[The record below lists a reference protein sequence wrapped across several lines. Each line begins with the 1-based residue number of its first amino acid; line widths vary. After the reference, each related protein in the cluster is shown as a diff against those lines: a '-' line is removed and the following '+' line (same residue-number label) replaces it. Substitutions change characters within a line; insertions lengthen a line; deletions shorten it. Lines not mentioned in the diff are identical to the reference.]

1 MGVTEDGE
9 LNENIDS
16 EDTPDDERDLE
27 QGLENLDTNNFL
39 ENVINM
45 RHEEPGQHQLEQV
58 GWQIVVKKQGSVI
71 EEEWKKVNKI
81 SHKKNFSCLTKSLE
95 LCFFNVIAE
104 SPPPEQVEHEEAGV
118 ESEADRGGVP
128 DQNVADQMNLV
139 VGVLGDVVSDAT
151 SQEWPLQR
159 ITGEVVIL
167 YILLVGDQHLELQL
181 LELLPERQDCLLL
194 RYQLVQHHLL
204 LDGGLVLVI
213 LGVPVLLHVPHCV
226 CLINISV

>member
-27 QGLENLDTNNFL
+27 QGLEDLDTNNFL

-45 RHEEPGQHQLEQV
+45 RHEEPRQHQLEQV
-58 GWQIVVKKQGSVI
+58 GWQIVVKEQGSVI

-81 SHKKNFSCLTKSLE
+81 SNKKNFSCLTKPLE

-118 ESEADRGGVP
+118 ES
-128 DQNVADQMNLV
+128 
-139 VGVLGDVVSDAT
+139 
-151 SQEWPLQR
+151 
-159 ITGEVVIL
+159 
-167 YILLVGDQHLELQL
+167 
-181 LELLPERQDCLLL
+181 
-194 RYQLVQHHLL
+194 
-204 LDGGLVLVI
+204 
-213 LGVPVLLHVPHCV
+213 
-226 CLINISV
+226 